1 MRESIINDNDRVLRF
16 DLPIESGSADL
27 VAHCEINPETSKE
40 EFDAKAK
47 RVHEWVESCATE
59 SVKLFIEICEFANDP
74 GDVSGLALAYA
85 SACVRLANDIHK
97 RYLHA
102 FGEAVEKK
110 RAKREAGESE
120 SEAGAAAKKD

>member
-1 MRESIINDNDRVLRF
+1 MSENIINDNDKVLRF
-16 DLPIESGSADL
+16 DMPIKSGSAEL
-27 VAHCEINPETSKE
+27 VAHCEINSKMSKE

-47 RVHEWVESCATE
+47 RVHEWMESYATE
-59 SVKLFIEICEFANDP
+59 SVKLLIEICEFANDP

-85 SACVRLANDIHK
+85 SACVRLANDIQK

-102 FGEAVEKK
+102 FNEAVEKE

-120 SEAGAAAKKD
+120 SEAGSDAKKD